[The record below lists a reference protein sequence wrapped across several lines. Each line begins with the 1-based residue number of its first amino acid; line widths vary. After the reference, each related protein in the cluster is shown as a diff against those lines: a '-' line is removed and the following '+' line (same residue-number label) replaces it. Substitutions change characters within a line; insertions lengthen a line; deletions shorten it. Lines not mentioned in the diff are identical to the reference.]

1 MESRSTY
8 LHPIIEFYQGKRKT
22 SQFNLSLEELW
33 HLPNGMLNQ
42 GYFWIAWLFPVE
54 KPSKWNNL
62 APAFQPEDTEYFRQ
76 NTEIQT
82 KFITS
87 FEHIIRYWGLYLE
100 NGELKIAEE
109 IQDRHYWIRNIGHE
123 DKKISRIIVSLDL
136 CGQPELAR
144 QLQKIAVQ
152 LGLEKGTP
160 NPETMEIWRS
170 LI

>member
-8 LHPIIEFYQGKRKT
+8 SHPIIEFYRGKRKT

-33 HLPNGMLNQ
+33 HLPNIMLNQ

-62 APAFQPEDTEYFRQ
+62 APAFLPQ
-76 NTEIQT
+76 NTEFFRNNREIQQR
-82 KFITS
+82 FIAS
-87 FEHIIRYWGLYLE
+87 FEHIIRYWGIYFE
-100 NGELKIAEE
+100 GGELKVTEE
-109 IQDRHYWIRNIGHE
+109 VQNRQYWIRDIGHE

-152 LGLEKGTP
+152 LGTEKGTP
-160 NPETMEIWRS
+160 KPETVEIWQN